1 MHARNVKLP
10 RNKIFV
16 KCCMSLN
23 DATQDGRKWKLWDIR
38 GPEHFPENW
47 KTKHHNSYPN
57 ELSKNWSFVPGII
70 SDADE
75 DDWDIKV
82 LVMKRQR
89 TCSFSHKIM
98 FSKWLQGVLVRQRDG
113 GQFKMLGVKLLSKS
127 TSNAY
132 RTPKAIT
139 KVVNERQSI
148 LLQPLWKVLR

>member
-47 KTKHHNSYPN
+47 KAKHHNSYPN

-82 LVMKRQR
+82 LVMMGRVICQPVIISQDYLDFLNKTWR
-89 TCSFSHKIM
+89 
-98 FSKWLQGVLVRQRDG
+98 G
-113 GQFKMLGVKLLSKS
+113 GIRKLYPQAFNKPAFAFHLKNYPRLLSIS
-127 TSNAY
+127 CENW
-132 RTPKAIT
+132 
-139 KVVNERQSI
+139 I
-148 LLQPLWKVLR
+148 LEDK

>member
-82 LVMKRQR
+82 LVMMGRVICQPVIISQDYLDFLNKNVTERNSKIIPSSHQQA
-89 TCSFSHKIM
+89 CFCFSFKKSSSFIINL
-98 FSKWLQGVLVRQRDG
+98 SR
-113 GQFKMLGVKLLSKS
+113 KL
-127 TSNAY
+127 NFG
-132 RTPKAIT
+132 R
-139 KVVNERQSI
+139 
-148 LLQPLWKVLR
+148 